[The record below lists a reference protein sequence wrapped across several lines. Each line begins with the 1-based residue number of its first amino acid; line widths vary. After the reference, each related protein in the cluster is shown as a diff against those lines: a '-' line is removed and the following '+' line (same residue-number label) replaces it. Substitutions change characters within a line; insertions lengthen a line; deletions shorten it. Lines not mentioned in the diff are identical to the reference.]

1 MALDNIVAPA
11 TTGSAGVTAVSEVA
25 EVGVLAPAPGPYTY
39 SVPPSLA
46 RQLRVGSRVL
56 VPLGGQKAVEG
67 VILRLGAPSQSEGQ
81 SDAAPGHR
89 LRPIGQ
95 LVDGPPLPPEL
106 LALVSFVAEYYLA
119 PIGEALRLALPPHQQ
134 AQQHLHIGLTE
145 RGAALGRQAGAALLP
160 PELAELPD
168 SQQRA
173 LAAVAKLLL
182 GPSRRRQTVELG
194 VIVNVYGRGRSGGS
208 RDARELQ
215 QALRGL
221 REAGLVE
228 VRESVAAGVQEKN
241 ETWVALRA
249 APLSAAEERQVERSE
264 ARAALWRHLVR
275 FGPLPLGELKTLT
288 PRASV
293 LVKQLQQ
300 AGFVECSTREVV
312 RDPLADEDS
321 AFNLDASGT
330 GLASSEPPVLTAEQE
345 QALRPMMAALDEGY
359 RGFLLHGATGS
370 GKTELYLRLIATALE
385 RGKSALVLVPEIA
398 LTPQLAARFVA
409 RFGPKVAVLHSGLSQ
424 GQRADAW
431 RRILNGSDDVRIAL
445 GPRSALFAPLA
456 NLGVVIVDEEH
467 DSSFKQQDGVR
478 YHGRDVALVRAQRA
492 GAVAVLGSATPSLE
506 TLALSR
512 RGKLQRLTLTQRA
525 TGMPMPSVEVIDL
538 KQHILTEEQGLV
550 STPLA
555 RALAETLGAGEQ
567 ALLFLNRRGYSTFM
581 LCKSCGH
588 RLECRDCAVTLTW
601 HKARARLLCH
611 YCGYSEPESEIC
623 PLCKSPSVTRLGL
636 GTEKLSEQIMQ
647 RFPAA
652 RVARLDRDTSSE
664 LGQVLGAMHRRDI
677 DILIGTQMLAKGH
690 DFPGVTLVGVVLAD
704 TGMGLPDFRAGERTF
719 QLLAQVAGRA
729 GRQGRPGR
737 VLIQTYNP
745 EHPAVMCAL
754 THDYN
759 RFAEAELGAREALGY
774 APAMRVG
781 LLRIDGADPHEVR
794 AASELVARRMQS
806 ELGRHDGQVMLQGPA
821 EAPLSRLKGRTRW
834 QLLVRAP
841 TSQLL
846 RTVLW
851 SALRT
856 QLPRSVRMH
865 ADVDP
870 TSTL

>member
-1 MALDNIVAPA
+1 MALENIVAPA
-11 TTGSAGVTAVSEVA
+11 TAGPEVA
-25 EVGVLAPAPGPYTY
+25 EVCVLAPAPGPYTY

-46 RQLRVGSRVL
+46 GRLIVGSRVL

-67 VILRLGAPSQSEGQ
+67 VILRLGAHSDGQ
-81 SDAAPGHR
+81 ARAGQG

-106 LALVSFVAEYYLA
+106 LGLVSFVAEYYLA

-145 RGAALGRQAGAALLP
+145 RGATLGRQAGAVLLP
-160 PELAELPD
+160 PELAELPLG
-168 SQQRA
+168 QQRA

-182 GPSRRRQTVELG
+182 GPSRRRQTVELSVLLRERAG
-194 VIVNVYGRGRSGGS
+194 GGS
-208 RDARELQ
+208 RDSRELQ

-249 APLSAAEERQVERSE
+249 APLSADEERQVERSA

-275 FGPLPLGELKTLT
+275 FGPLPLSELKTVS
-288 PRASV
+288 PRAGV

-300 AGFVECSTREVV
+300 AGFVECSTREVL
-312 RDPLADEDS
+312 RDPLADEES
-321 AFNLDASGT
+321 AFNLDTSGT
-330 GLASSEPPVLTAEQE
+330 ALASSEPPVLTAEQG
-345 QALRPMMAALDEGY
+345 QALAPMMAALDEGY
-359 RGFLLHGATGS
+359 RGFLLHGITGS
-370 GKTELYLRLIATALE
+370 GKTELYLRLIAAALE

-512 RGKLQRLTLTQRA
+512 RGKIQRLTLTQRA
-525 TGMPMPSVEVIDL
+525 TGMPLPSVEVIDL
-538 KQHILTEEQGLV
+538 KQHILTEEQGLL

-611 YCGYSEPESEIC
+611 YCGYSEPETEIC

-636 GTEKLSEQIMQ
+636 GTEKLCEQIVA

-664 LGQVLGAMHRRDI
+664 LGQMLGAMHRRDI

-729 GRQGRPGR
+729 GRAGRPGR

-774 APAMRVG
+774 APSMRVG
-781 LLRIDGADPHEVR
+781 LLRIDGADPHQVR
-794 AASELVARRMQS
+794 AAADLVARRVQS
-806 ELGRHDGQVMLQGPA
+806 EIGRHDGQVMIQGPA

-841 TSQLL
+841 TSQML
-846 RTVLW
+846 RMVLW
-851 SALRT
+851 SALQT